1 MINESNKIIEETNLQ
16 KIGNLIKIPY
26 YDLIEET
33 KTQPSF
39 YINGFPIIE
48 LDETN
53 QDLYQDEEN
62 LDIEIKKY
70 FQLKRKAF
78 FIENYYMNYSEDELL
93 SVHCSKCFM
102 NGFNKNELLYFKD
115 RKSLI
120 SYLKYCF
127 IFLKKN
133 LFVDHTIY
141 VNNRYDLLK
150 IDHTYF
156 IGFHFLIPKTLC
168 KSCFIQLIN
177 KEFLLS
183 KLKNEISDTDGENNS
198 NVSSPKKSN
207 SLLSKKRKIKKKNIE
222 NKNSE
227 KEEKIEIN
235 EIKMEKSNL
244 KSIQITPIIIPIS
257 NPSTPKKKLKKK
269 NIGKFTKI
277 KIKKNDT
284 KCNKYNDNVIYDEIN
299 NILIIKK
306 NISFDK
312 INEPVEEKSFEKLII
327 EKKIIEKK
335 NIEKKNNDI
344 NDEQKIL
351 KEKNKLEILKNEDV
365 HKQKK
370 TNNINITKE
379 NENPLENS
387 NNKAEKKDKLSES
400 KESNEK
406 DIPIINTKINNSKEI
421 KENLMNKPNFI
432 KKNTKINNTNIN
444 SNMHNNNNNINNN
457 NNVYNI
463 NKEIYLFHTIEQFI
477 AKNFYLH
484 QQKIQEDLDFFLKYF
499 EQLYLFSKGFY
510 KFLNDNSIFAIL
522 NIIISKLLSFYKV
535 LKEIDEKIHENII
548 LMEYS
553 IYNIKKFIQLYLPPN
568 AINEQ
573 RYIYEFFFCRQSIKE
588 TQDKYKMLTGFCFE
602 GIDYLIQS
610 VEEMNKYYLASFANV
625 QNA

>member
-141 VNNRYDLLK
+141 MNNRYDLLK

-207 SLLSKKRKIKKKNIE
+207 SLLSKKRKIKKKNTE

-284 KCNKYNDNVIYDEIN
+284 KSNKYNDNVIYDEIN

-444 SNMHNNNNNINNN
+444 SNMHNNNNINNN

-588 TQDKYKMLTGFCFE
+588 TQDKYKMLIGFCFE
-602 GIDYLIQS
+602 GINYLIQS
-610 VEEMNKYYLASFANV
+610 VEEMNKYYLASFGNV

>member
-1 MINESNKIIEETNLQ
+1 M
-16 KIGNLIKIPY
+16 
-26 YDLIEET
+26 T
-33 KTQPSF
+33 K
-39 YINGFPIIE
+39 
-48 LDETN
+48 
-53 QDLYQDEEN
+53 
-62 LDIEIKKY
+62 K
-70 FQLKRKAF
+70 
-78 FIENYYMNYSEDELL
+78 
-93 SVHCSKCFM
+93 
-102 NGFNKNELLYFKD
+102 
-115 RKSLI
+115 
-120 SYLKYCF
+120 
-127 IFLKKN
+127 
-133 LFVDHTIY
+133 
-141 VNNRYDLLK
+141 
-150 IDHTYF
+150 
-156 IGFHFLIPKTLC
+156 
-168 KSCFIQLIN
+168 
-177 KEFLLS
+177 LS
-183 KLKNEISDTDGENNS
+183 K
-198 NVSSPKKSN
+198 
-207 SLLSKKRKIKKKNIE
+207 
-222 NKNSE
+222 
-227 KEEKIEIN
+227 
-235 EIKMEKSNL
+235 
-244 KSIQITPIIIPIS
+244 
-257 NPSTPKKKLKKK
+257 
-269 NIGKFTKI
+269 
-277 KIKKNDT
+277 
-284 KCNKYNDNVIYDEIN
+284 
-299 NILIIKK
+299 
-306 NISFDK
+306 
-312 INEPVEEKSFEKLII
+312 
-327 EKKIIEKK
+327 KK
-335 NIEKKNNDI
+335 NIEKKNNEI